1 MKLPVKFPVGCEF
14 VASFSGDEFV
24 SFPDGKVF
32 KLADSGDDLV
42 PAKSL
47 PSRDAGPLTEAAFL
61 NCAKGSRDFAALK
74 AAS

>member
-1 MKLPVKFPVGCEF
+1 MKLPDKFPAGCKF

-24 SFPDGKVF
+24 AFPDGKVF
-32 KLADSGDDLV
+32 KLADSGDALL
-42 PAKSL
+42 PAKAL

-61 NCAKGSRDFAALK
+61 NCAKGSRDFAASK